1 MIPVISLFTLLLGA
15 QISFP
20 GEFVELP
27 AWTETTVSVATSEA
41 LIIEAAGGPWGY
53 FDSYTLNPRLE
64 KDGATNPFLD
74 IGQLGWG
81 GTPRVYLPGP
91 ARLIFGSNMVSTNNG
106 TNTNGGT
113 YSSWFPA
120 VVYGLNVRRVSLTNS
135 PYQWVLLGSRSN
147 GTSTSGTNV
156 TNAFISVPSGKK
168 LLAFAGAMS
177 NFSLIPTNLVPTNG
191 TFVEAAPIKILFWK
205 SDRVTPNPIYGPADV
220 QVSLDYWAV
229 GVGSLAYSL
238 VNADSVQPGDSSGGT
253 DPQALA
259 ASTNFLQAL
268 ASNLIVASNSHGFA
282 TKGDLALSVE
292 EGRAS
297 GIASVLSNPNQ
308 WTLFT
313 TNQIKNMAVGDLVLT
328 RTNGSGFVLNYDI
341 EQSEDLVSWVP
352 YQGLA
357 MSLTNLPTNKA
368 FLRLKIK

>member
-1 MIPVISLFTLLLGA
+1 MLLALVLGA
-15 QISFP
+15 QISFS
-20 GEFVELP
+20 GELVECP
-27 AWTETTVSVATSEA
+27 AWAETTLSVATNEA
-41 LIIEAAGGPWGY
+41 LIIEVAGGPWGY
-53 FDSYTLNPRLE
+53 FDSYGLNPRLE
-64 KDGATNPFLD
+64 KDGYTTPFLD
-74 IGQLGWG
+74 IGILGW

-91 ARLIFGSNMVSTNNG
+91 ARLIFGSNMISTNSG
-106 TNTNGGT
+106 TN
-113 YSSWFPA
+113 SSWFPA
-120 VVYGLNVRRVSLTNS
+120 YVYGFYVRRVPLANS

-147 GTSTSGTNV
+147 GISISDTNA
-156 TNAFISVPSGKK
+156 TNAFISIPAGKK

-177 NFSLIPTNLVPTNG
+177 NYSVIPTNLVPTNG
-191 TFVEAAPIKILFWK
+191 TFVEAPPIKFSLWK
-205 SDRVTPNPIYGPADV
+205 TDRVTPNPIYGPADV
-220 QVSLDYWAV
+220 QVSLDYWAG

-238 VNADSVQPGDSSGGT
+238 EDADAAQPGGSSGGT

-259 ASTNFLQAL
+259 ANTNFLQAL
-268 ASNLIVASNSHGFA
+268 ASNLIIASNSHGLA

-341 EQSEDLVSWVP
+341 EQSEDLVNWAP
-352 YQGLA
+352 YQGFA
-357 MSLTNLPTNKA
+357 MPLTNLPTNKA
-368 FLRLKIK
+368 FLRLKIKE